1 VTRRLAGLAFVA
13 SLLLGCPEEPAAPA
27 PPTSPP
33 VPDAG
38 IPGIYEALTDG
49 DTKAEERALA
59 TVEAAQDR
67 RFIPVLMELLR
78 AGQLGVAGRAGY
90 NQRLIT
96 LERLSGES
104 FGADWF
110 AWADWYAKKDLS
122 PPPGFATWKGSLW
135 SRVDPRFGEL
145 IDDDHPTRIRVEEIG
160 WGGVEFDGIPTL
172 DAPAHVSAAAA
183 SWLGDGAPVVGVSA
197 GGATRAYPLRIID
210 WHELVND
217 TLGDVPLTLAY
228 CTLCGSAVAYDTR
241 TQNGEPRR
249 FLTSGLLYRS
259 NKLMLD
265 RETQTLWSQLT
276 GRPVL
281 GPLAAREIE
290 LPLLPAVVT
299 RWADW
304 RKRHPKTTVLSLE
317 TGHVRLYAPGM
328 PYGPYFQSLNKMF
341 PAPETRDELAT
352 KQRVFGL
359 VYEGVAKAWPME
371 RLTEARVTNDRI
383 GRSRVVLI
391 AAEGSVEVD
400 GQGPDGV
407 RVRYEAGGPV
417 RAYLRGARE
426 FSLGPDEDTL
436 RDATGAVWR
445 VEEEILVGPD
455 QVRTERL
462 PGTLAYWF
470 AWQAFHPDTAVDVPE
485 EE

>member
-1 VTRRLAGLAFVA
+1 VTPRFAGLALVA
-13 SLLLGCPEEPAAPA
+13 SLLLGCPQEPAAPVA
-27 PPTSPP
+27 PPSAP
-33 VPDAG
+33 VPDAE
-38 IPGIYEALTDG
+38 IPGLFEALTDG
-49 DTKAEERALA
+49 ETEAEERALA
-59 TVEAAQDR
+59 TIEAAQDR

-78 AGQLGVAGRAGY
+78 AGQMQIAGRAGY
-90 NQRLIT
+90 NQRLVT

-135 SRVDPRFGEL
+135 GRVVPRFEDL
-145 IDDDHPTRIRVEEIG
+145 IHDDQPARIRVEEIG
-160 WGGVEFDGIPTL
+160 WGGVEFDAIPAL
-172 DAPAHVSAAAA
+172 EEPAHVAAAA
-183 SWLGDGAPVVGVSA
+183 ATWLADGAPVVGVAA
-197 GGATRAYPLRIID
+197 GGETRAYPLRIID

-228 CTLCGSAVAYDTR
+228 CTLCGSAVAYETR
-241 TQNGEPRR
+241 TESAEPRR

-281 GPLAAREIE
+281 GPLAAEEIE

-304 RKRHPKTTVLSLE
+304 RNRHPKTTVLSLE

-328 PYGPYFQSLNKMF
+328 PYGPYFQSRNRMF

-359 VYEGVAKAWPME
+359 VYEGAAKAWPIE
-371 RLTEARVTNDRI
+371 RLTEARVTNDQI

-391 AAEGSVEVD
+391 AADGRIEVD
-400 GQGPDGV
+400 GRGPEGGA
-407 RVRYEAGGPV
+407 VRYEAGGAV
-417 RAYLRGARE
+417 RAYLRGERE
-426 FSLGPDEDTL
+426 FSLGPDEGTL
-436 RDATGAVWR
+436 RDATGAVWQI
-445 VEEEILVGPD
+445 EEEILVGPD

-470 AWQAFHPDTAVDVPE
+470 AWQAFHPDTAVDVPKE
-485 EE
+485 E

>member
-145 IDDDHPTRIRVEEIG
+145 IHDDHPARIRVEEIG
-160 WGGVEFDGIPTL
+160 WGGVQFDGIPTL

-197 GGATRAYPLRIID
+197 GGAPRAYPLRIID

-217 TLGDVPLTLAY
+217 TLGDVSLTLAY

-304 RKRHPKTTVLSLE
+304 RKRHPK
-317 TGHVRLYAPGM
+317 
-328 PYGPYFQSLNKMF
+328 
-341 PAPETRDELAT
+341 
-352 KQRVFGL
+352 VFGL
-359 VYEGVAKAWPME
+359 VYEGVAKAWPMQ

-417 RAYLRGARE
+417 RAYLRGERE